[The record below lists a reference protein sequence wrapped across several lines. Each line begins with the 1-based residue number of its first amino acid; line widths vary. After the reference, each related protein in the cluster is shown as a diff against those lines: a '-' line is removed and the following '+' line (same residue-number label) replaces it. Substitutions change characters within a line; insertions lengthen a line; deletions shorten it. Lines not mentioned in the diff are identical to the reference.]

1 VPSRGTTRFARAS
14 LGHVMEGSASI
25 SLSPRRPRSPRS
37 LPLCRGE
44 WAMAGHPRPMRRG
57 SGLTTATRCVIPRT
71 HRWAGAATPTQR
83 NTTHAQDRARRAS
96 DVINIS
102 NFISEDNPPRPPG
115 GAAGRLTS
123 AGATRAASRS
133 AGARDGDARARFPD
147 TWTRIRDT
155 WTRIRNAV
163 TVVAWALAGW
173 VSSIPRRWL
182 DRLFEMNDAEAY
194 WRGWQIV
201 KVRGG
206 LGRRYRDP
214 RFDTLAA
221 CSRCGGAGS
230 RAGRPCSPCLGTGRA
245 RTEADWLTREV
256 S

>member
-1 VPSRGTTRFARAS
+1 
-14 LGHVMEGSASI
+14 MEGSASI

-57 SGLTTATRCVIPRT
+57 SGLTTATRCVIPQT

-96 DVINIS
+96 DVINVS
-102 NFISEDNPPRPPG
+102 NFVSEDNLSWPPG

-123 AGATRAASRS
+123 AGPSMAARAASRS
-133 AGARDGDARARFPD
+133 VGARGGAAGARIPD
-147 TWTRIRDT
+147 TWTRIRDSWTRIPDT

-163 TVVAWALAGW
+163 TVIAWALAGW
-173 VSSIPRRWL
+173 VSSIPGRWL

-194 WRGWQIV
+194 WRGWQII
-201 KVRGG
+201 KVRGV

-214 RFDTLAA
+214 RFRTGANRTTPTPRSLPCIRGRDT
-221 CSRCGGAGS
+221 
-230 RAGRPCSPCLGTGRA
+230 TGRSD
-245 RTEADWLTREV
+245 R
-256 S
+256 

>member
-1 VPSRGTTRFARAS
+1 
-14 LGHVMEGSASI
+14 
-25 SLSPRRPRSPRS
+25 
-37 LPLCRGE
+37 
-44 WAMAGHPRPMRRG
+44 
-57 SGLTTATRCVIPRT
+57 
-71 HRWAGAATPTQR
+71 
-83 NTTHAQDRARRAS
+83 
-96 DVINIS
+96 VINIS
-102 NFISEDNPPRPPG
+102 NFISEDNPSRPPG

-123 AGATRAASRS
+123 AGLSVAAREASRP
-133 AGARDGDARARFPD
+133 AGARGGAAGARIPD
-147 TWTRIRDT
+147 TWTRIRDSWTRIPDT

-163 TVVAWALAGW
+163 TVIAWALAGW
-173 VSSIPRRWL
+173 VSSIPGRWL

-194 WRGWQIV
+194 WRGWQII

-230 RAGRPCSPCLGTGRA
+230 RTGQPCSPCLGTGRA
-245 RTEADWLTREV
+245 RTEADWLTREA